1 MKKMKPLLFYLLNKN
16 KFSSGQV
23 LLLLTSFI
31 LIFFLLLVIILG
43 NITYPSLQFSQ
54 TFRNFVNLQSLSISG
69 LRYALYQIN
78 QDPNFATTSAAFNMP
93 QGIFTYSVSSV
104 NTNTK
109 KIRIE
114 ARLYNTNFK
123 KILNATATIDSS
135 GAIIGAE
142 VGEE

>member
-78 QDPNFATTSAAFNMP
+78 QDPNFTTTSTLNMP
-93 QGIFTYSVSSV
+93 QGSFIYRVSSV

-114 ARLYNTNFK
+114 ARLYNTNFRR
-123 KILNATATIDSS
+123 ILNATATIDSN
-135 GAIIGAE
+135 GTILNIE
-142 VGEE
+142 VSEE